1 MQRFECPFCG
11 VRDETEFTYLTEA
24 GIKRPEP
31 SEGVSAEA
39 WAHYL
44 YMRRSPEG
52 HAVEIWL
59 HGTCGEYFRMT
70 RDTVSREVIETN
82 SLAGDDPKGGPE

>member
-52 HAVEIWL
+52 HA
-59 HGTCGEYFRMT
+59 R
-70 RDTVSREVIETN
+70 
-82 SLAGDDPKGGPE
+82 GDMAACYLWRIFPHDP